1 MDIIEDSNLIL
12 VNDATNVR
20 TAEYRKANFWVN
32 VLEDSN
38 LRWGN
43 IGMTC
48 STSWTGKTLCIELY
62 EMKIS
67 GRLSRGF
74 KPQIYRCCCLIIYL
88 LTFTNFVQLLFLSH
102 TNNFV
107 LFASWL
113 CHQKVFQMQLLRSAF
128 SGPISRALP
137 KWELLSCLGKD
148 WIIGSSLGKDLKC
161 IWNFEFKLQLY
172 FKDYHEMCIFG
183 IEDRLGSEPF

>member
-1 MDIIEDSNLIL
+1 M
-12 VNDATNVR
+12 
-20 TAEYRKANFWVN
+20 
-32 VLEDSN
+32 
-38 LRWGN
+38 
-43 IGMTC
+43 
-48 STSWTGKTLCIELY
+48 CIELY

-88 LTFTNFVQLLFLSH
+88 LTFTNFVPLLFLSH
-102 TNNFV
+102 TKNFV
-107 LFASWL
+107 LFASWV

-137 KWELLSCLGKD
+137 KWELVSCLGKD
-148 WIIGSSLGKDLKC
+148 WIIDIEDSSSMVELFKPLSGSSLGKDLKC
-161 IWNFEFKLQLY
+161 IWNFEFKLQVY